1 MSSES
6 AAAGAGVRCHPRA
19 DAYATGSPGDGG
31 TRPAASPGTQ
41 HRWPL
46 VGRESLLEQVE
57 AALHRPGLRAV
68 LLHGPAGVGK
78 TRLAQEC
85 AARLERTYPVF
96 RINATRTLAA
106 VPLGPLAGLL
116 TLGEVDLDPL
126 TTDAV
131 RLFAH
136 ARRVVADLAGG
147 SRLLL
152 LVDDLPSLDPLST
165 GVLAQLLE
173 EDLAV
178 LLATARA
185 GEALPDAV
193 LAMWS
198 ADRALR
204 LDVPLLTTRECG
216 DLLAATLG
224 GPVAPQVV
232 EAFARES
239 GGNALHL
246 RELLSETSRRGGFTS
261 VSGVWQLTGP
271 VTGSP
276 ALLELLRLRLDG
288 IDAAGRAVL
297 ERLALCQVLGVD
309 ELVEPSARDALAAL
323 EEAGLVTVEPGPNDA
338 SGQLLARLAHPQYE
352 AVVRAGISRLRAADL
367 LLQQVAVIEAR
378 PQRRGDPLR
387 VALWRLEATGTAD
400 PDLLLRAARLARLA
414 HDFVAV
420 ERLARAAARSWPEHG
435 PGLAESLLHL
445 GEAECELG
453 RPDDAAQT
461 LRDAGRMSAT
471 EEVRARVAALRAGLL
486 ADDGPAG
493 VDAAI
498 ALLDKAQAALPGQA
512 TPLAAARAEIL
523 RAAYRM
529 HEALAAVTAVPAPT
543 RPGDRLE
550 WSVAAS
556 VALAWTG
563 RAREGVELAE
573 ESTSAMSRLRGAA
586 LLHSSAPE
594 LARTAALIQD
604 GRVEDATKAAHRALA
619 YAVQDG
625 LDRAVTVAEWT
636 LTMALLHA
644 GRPRSASRWA
654 RDVVSGGQ
662 AHGPRRHVCLGLAG
676 LALAHAWLGEPGP
689 AREALARIPGTG
701 DPDEPWRVL
710 AGCWVRALEG
720 DLDGAT
726 SGLRDRADRAL
737 AAGHPT
743 LGAALLHGVVRL
755 GRPQLVV
762 DQLERLEASTEGVLT
777 AAFARHATAAARR
790 DVGGLTE
797 SADEFERIGSRMS
810 AAEAAAQAVQ
820 AATGKRS
827 QREIAA
833 LTARARQ
840 LAGRCEGGVLHA
852 LLVESVSPLTERE
865 QEISRLAA
873 RGLSSKEI
881 AERLFLSVRTVNN
894 HLQAAYTKLGIGS
907 RRELAA
913 ALSA

>member
-6 AAAGAGVRCHPRA
+6 AAAGAGVRCHA
-19 DAYATGSPGDGG
+19 HAGAYATAAPASLGSA
-31 TRPAASPGTQ
+31 PAAGGQPK
-41 HRWPL
+41 WPL
-46 VGRESLLEQVE
+46 VGRDGLLEQVE
-57 AALHRPGLRAV
+57 AALRRPGLHAV

-85 AARLERTYPVF
+85 ATRLEGAYPVF
-96 RINATRTLAA
+96 RITATRSLAA

-147 SRLLL
+147 ARLLL
-152 LVDDLPSLDPLST
+152 LVDDLPRLDPLSL
-165 GVLAQLLE
+165 GVLVQLLE
-173 EDLAV
+173 EGLAV
-178 LLATARA
+178 LLATARS

-204 LDVPLLTTRECG
+204 VDVPLLTARECG
-216 DLLAATLG
+216 ELIATTLG
-224 GPVAPQVV
+224 GPVAAQAV

-246 RELLSETSRRGGFTS
+246 RELVSETSRRGGFTS

-288 IDAAGRAVL
+288 LDAAGRSVV
-297 ERLALCQVLGVD
+297 ERLALCQTLDVD
-309 ELVEPSARDALAAL
+309 ELVEPAARSALAAL
-323 EEAGLVTVEPGPNDA
+323 EENGIVTVEPGANDA
-338 SGQLLARLAHPQYE
+338 AAQLLARLAHPQYE
-352 AVVRAGISRLRAADL
+352 SVVRTGISRLRAADL
-367 LLQQVAVIEAR
+367 LLQQVAVVEAR
-378 PQRRGDPLR
+378 PPRRGDPLR

-400 PDLLLRAARLARLA
+400 PDLLLRASRLARLA

-420 ERLARAAARSWPEHG
+420 ERLAGAAARSWREHG

-453 RPDDAAQT
+453 RPDDAART
-461 LRDAGRMSAT
+461 LREAAGMPAADD
-471 EEVRARVAALRAGLL
+471 VRARVAALRAGLL
-486 ADDGPAG
+486 ADEGTGG

-498 ALLDKAQAALPGQA
+498 ALLDEAQAAVPGQA
-512 TPLAAARAEIL
+512 AALAAARAEIL
-523 RAAYRM
+523 RNAYRA
-529 HEALAAVTAVPAPT
+529 HEALVAVTTVPAPT

-556 VALAWTG
+556 VALAWAG

-689 AREALARIPGTG
+689 AREALGRIPASG

-710 AGCWVRALEG
+710 AGCWARALEG

-726 SGLRDRADRAL
+726 GDLRDRADRAL
-737 AAGHPT
+737 DAGHPT
-743 LGAALLHGVVRL
+743 LAAALLHGVVRL
-755 GRPQLVV
+755 GRPGLVV
-762 DQLERLEASTEGVLT
+762 DRLERLQASTEGVLT

-790 DVGGLTE
+790 DVAGLSA

-810 AAEAAAQAVQ
+810 AAEAAAQAAQ
-820 AATGKRS
+820 AAAGTASKR
-827 QREIAA
+827 EVAA

-852 LLVESVSPLTERE
+852 LLVESVSPLTDRER
-865 QEISRLAA
+865 EISRLAA
-873 RGLSSKEI
+873 RGMSSREI

-907 RRELAA
+907 RRELAE